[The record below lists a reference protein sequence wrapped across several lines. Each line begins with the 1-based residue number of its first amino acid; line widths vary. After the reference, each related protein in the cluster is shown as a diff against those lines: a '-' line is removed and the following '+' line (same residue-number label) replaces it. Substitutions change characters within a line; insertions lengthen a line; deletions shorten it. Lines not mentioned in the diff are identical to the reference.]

1 MSVAIRFPL
10 TIKLVFTIYT
20 VTILLLLELMTA
32 VMIVPLV
39 ILSAHALLARPKA
52 ICIIGE
58 HKNMCLNALTFA
70 AESLEIEEVHIFEAT
85 RKEEEIQ
92 PVGVYDSSE
101 EMFYELV
108 DEDDDSSAS

>member
-10 TIKLVFTIYT
+10 TIKIVFTVYIVT
-20 VTILLLLELMTA
+20 VLLLLELMTA

-52 ICIIGE
+52 LCIIGE
-58 HKNMCLNALTFA
+58 HKNMCLKAVTFA
-70 AESLEIEEVHIFEAT
+70 ADYLEVEEVHIFEAT
-85 RKEEEIQ
+85 RTEDTVQ
-92 PVGVYDSSE
+92 PVAMYDSDE
-101 EMFYELV
+101 EMFYELE